1 MSNELIKITTA
12 NEKQTVLG
20 RDLYVFLDISSN
32 YTTWFKRMC
41 EYGFEQEK
49 DFVPFLE
56 ETNFGR
62 PTENHQITLDMA
74 KEISMIQRTDK
85 GKEARQYFI
94 ECERKLKQITQ
105 PSYQIED
112 PIERA
117 KRWIA
122 EQEERVRL
130 NEENKAKQLLIE
142 TKQQQIEE
150 MQPKAEFA
158 DKLLKSK
165 DNLLIREYSKVLQ
178 DEGFKLGQ
186 NKLYEWFRNNGY
198 LMSNNEPYQ
207 AYMRYFV
214 VKEST
219 VDTPWGEKITK
230 TTKINPEGQL
240 YFYKKLNQEFKFSK

>member
-1 MSNELIKITTA
+1 
-12 NEKQTVLG
+12 
-20 RDLYVFLDISSN
+20 
-32 YTTWFKRMC
+32 MC
-41 EYGFEQEK
+41 EYGLIEHQ
-49 DFVPFLE
+49 DFVALHHKRLTAQGN
-56 ETNFGR
+56 ETTQFD
-62 PTENHQITLDMA
+62 HQLTLSMA
-74 KEISMIQRTDK
+74 KEISMIQRNEK
-85 GKEARQYFI
+85 GKQARQYFI
-94 ECERKLKQITQ
+94 ECERKLKQLDK

-117 KRWIA
+117 KKWII
-122 EQEERVRL
+122 EQEEQARL
-130 NEENKAKQLLIE
+130 QKENKIKQLL
-142 TKQQQIEE
+142 IEE

-178 DEGFKLGQ
+178 DEGFTLGEK
-186 NKLYEWFRNNGY
+186 KLYKWFRDNGY
-198 LMSNNEPYQ
+198 LMQNNEPYQ

-240 YFYKKLNQEFKFSK
+240 YFYKKLNQEFNFSNK